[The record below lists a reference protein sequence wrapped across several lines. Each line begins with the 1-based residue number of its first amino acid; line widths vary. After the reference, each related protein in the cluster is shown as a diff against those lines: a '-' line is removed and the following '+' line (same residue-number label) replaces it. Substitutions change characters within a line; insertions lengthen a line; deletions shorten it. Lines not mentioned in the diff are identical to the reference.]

1 MSRRAKI
8 VCTLGPATSS
18 QEQITA
24 LIDAGLDVA
33 RLNLSHGTRAD
44 HLLAYQRVRAGS
56 DATGRSVGML
66 ADLQGPKIRLGTFP
80 GGPIRLNAGDE
91 FIITT
96 DDIPGT
102 EREAA
107 TTYQGL
113 ADDVRAGDRILID
126 DGNVQLDVTG
136 VTGSRVR
143 TRVVVGGKVSD
154 HKGINLPGV
163 SVSAPALTDKDESD
177 LRWALATGVDMI
189 ALSFVRTPDDA
200 SLARKIM
207 REGRPP
213 GRPADRQDRE
223 ARGRE
228 RPAEHRRRVRRDHG
242 RARRPRRR
250 ASPGTGARG
259 PEPGDQPGQGAG
271 PAGHRGHPDAGV
283 DDQRAASHPGRGVR
297 RGRRGRRGRGRG
309 DAVRG
314 DQRGRLS
321 DGDRGHDG
329 ADRRR
334 GRGELSAGG
343 ALPHRMPTTTGGAIA
358 RAAAEVGAIV
368 GAKALV
374 AFTMTG
380 ETARRLARYRSPVPL
395 LAFTTEAATR
405 SQLALTW
412 GVETFIVSTVR
423 HTDDM
428 VHEVDAA
435 LVNLGRCAIGDKIV
449 IVAGS
454 PPGSPGKT
462 NALRVHRI
470 GAGSLPLGEISIE
483 NGPYRRLEPIQHV
496 SLNLLA
502 VSRSTH
508 LCNFSQAGEP
518 VSKFV

>member
-24 LIDAGLDVA
+24 LINAGLDVA
-33 RLNLSHGTRAD
+33 RLNLSHGTQAG

-56 DATGRSVGML
+56 DATGRSVGVL

-80 GGPIRLNAGDE
+80 GGPVLLSAGGE

-102 EREAA
+102 EHEAS
-107 TTYQGL
+107 TTYPGL
-113 ADDVRAGDRILID
+113 ADDVRSGDRILID

-143 TRVVVGGKVSD
+143 TRVVVGGKVSN

-163 SVSAPALTDKDESD
+163 AVSSPALTVKDESD
-177 LRWALATGVDMI
+177 LRWALATGVDIVAM
-189 ALSFVRTPDDA
+189 SFVRSPEDA
-200 SLARKIM
+200 SPARKIM
-207 REGRPP
+207 SEAGRPGVP
-213 GRPADRQDRE
+213 LIAKIEKPEAVGVLAEIVDAFDGIMV
-223 ARGRE
+223 ARGDLGVELPLEQVPAVQSRAIRLARE
-228 RPAEHRRRVRRDHG
+228 RARPVIVATQMLESMISAPRPTRAEVSDV
-242 RARRPRRR
+242 A
-250 ASPGTGARG
+250 GAVV
-259 PEPGDQPGQGAG
+259 EGA
-271 PAGHRGHPDAGV
+271 
-283 DDQRAASHPGRGVR
+283 
-297 RGRRGRRGRGRG
+297 
-309 DAVRG
+309 DAVM
-314 DQRGRLS
+314 
-321 DGDRGHDG
+321 
-329 ADRRR
+329 
-334 GRGELSAGG
+334 LSAETSIG
-343 ALPHRMPTTTGGAIA
+343 AYPVQAVATMARIVAAAEESTLRAEYSLSRVPTTTGGAIA

-380 ETARRLARYRSPVPL
+380 ETARRLARYRSPIPL
-395 LAFTTEAATR
+395 LAFTTEPATR

-412 GVETFIVSTVR
+412 GAETFIVPTVR

-428 VHEVDAA
+428 VHEVDSA
-435 LVNLGRCAIGDKIV
+435 LVRLGRCAIGDKIV

-470 GAGSLPLGEISIE
+470 GDAVALPY
-483 NGPYRRLEPIQHV
+483 P
-496 SLNLLA
+496 
-502 VSRSTH
+502 
-508 LCNFSQAGEP
+508 
-518 VSKFV
+518 